1 MSSGY
6 QVAATHAEASP
17 SEPTSESVAIAQTA
31 QIEADETEPVSLDD
45 HLAKQTAASET
56 SHQAE
61 EPTTSPSS
69 TLQATTSESTKADAQ
84 TPAVGDGVGSAEQPA
99 VSDEVPLSPA
109 SPSRLPPSMS
119 IPEIKAALA
128 SERDQAKAAAAAASG
143 GTSSTAESSAAT
155 DDNVILGIAVVDFN
169 HLVGPQIE
177 YTYPKQLQEDE
188 DLVRSLPF
196 LALPDGSHLSDEDF
210 CYFHLHCPKLSDST
224 IFGISCNRQ
233 IAANA
238 LLRKG
243 AEVTRSTVQKA
254 IVVLAKEPIFGPIRE
269 KLGIV
274 TRAFFAQG
282 DLADVDILI
291 DFHSTLEIG
300 LQSGGMSEDRETVM
314 YMGTSLRELVH
325 KWRFKTLMLVKL
337 LLLQRRIM
345 FFGYPVEQLCNYQY
359 SLVSLIPGL
368 LLSLQDAGDPKL
380 QTRSSRVE
388 VADSLRSSDR
398 KSLLKFLGMPLDI
411 FGEDAFFQPYCPLQQ
426 IDLLKSRTWLV
437 GTSNSIFK
445 QQRDCKIDVIVDLE
459 NAHLDFQ
466 DPKLHQAV
474 NLTPE
479 DRKWMDE
486 VISSVVDTWNPADPT
501 RPTSMG
507 FHGSDDYLR
516 IRFEDYICAMLSS
529 TKYADFLAKSDAE
542 QVAIQAPDASTTSS
556 FGAEFLAALRG
567 TEAFAL
573 WNSVT
578 DPMLF
583 DIVDHKH
590 PCEGKTSA
598 IEDVGLR
605 LSAGLHDLRLEENLA
620 PTREAIG
627 SALQAGSANI
637 YRLATNFRQDIA
649 KFRANHAA
657 ASQNSAGEGA
667 GTGPGGLG
675 AITSGFGF
683 FGSGDKAASS
693 GQVASTSTGAARAS
707 GSITGEAIDAD
718 GQHTTRSGRIAPAE
732 GQGAG
737 PGFNANEALN
747 AAGQAAAQAG
757 TQMRAALGNF
767 GSFLSARQKSWAAS
781 RANSST
787 NPSANNSQPQP

>member
-1 MSSGY
+1 
-6 QVAATHAEASP
+6 
-17 SEPTSESVAIAQTA
+17 
-31 QIEADETEPVSLDD
+31 
-45 HLAKQTAASET
+45 
-56 SHQAE
+56 
-61 EPTTSPSS
+61 
-69 TLQATTSESTKADAQ
+69 
-84 TPAVGDGVGSAEQPA
+84 
-99 VSDEVPLSPA
+99 
-109 SPSRLPPSMS
+109 MS

-128 SERDQAKAAAAAASG
+128 SERDQVRAAAPVGGSQGPTAAD
-143 GTSSTAESSAAT
+143 AEP
-155 DDNVILGIAVVDFN
+155 VILGIAVVDFN
-169 HLVGPQIE
+169 HLVGPQVE
-177 YTYPKQLQEDE
+177 YTYPKELQEDE
-188 DLVRSLPF
+188 DLVKSLPF

-210 CYFHLHCPKLSDST
+210 CYFHLHCPKLSQST

-233 IAANA
+233 IAADA
-238 LLRKG
+238 LLKKG

-254 IVVLAKEPIFGPIRE
+254 IVVLAKEPVFGPIRE

-282 DLADVDILI
+282 DLADVDILV
-291 DFHSTLEIG
+291 DFHSTLEMG
-300 LQSGGMSEDRETVM
+300 LQSGGMSNDRETVM

-337 LLLQRRIM
+337 LLLQRRVM

-368 LLSLQDAGDPKL
+368 LLNLQDAGDPNL
-380 QTRSSRVE
+380 HTRAGQVE
-388 VADSLRSSDR
+388 KADSLRSSDR

-411 FGEDAFFQPYCPLQQ
+411 FGQDAFFQPYCPLQQ

-445 QQRDCKIDVIVDLE
+445 QQRDCKIDVVVDLE
-459 NAHLDFQ
+459 QAHLEFQ
-466 DPKLHQAV
+466 DPKLHQMV

-529 TKYADFLAKSDAE
+529 TKYGDFLAKSDPE
-542 QVAIQAPDASTTSS
+542 QVAIQAPDASTVNC
-556 FGAEFLAALRG
+556 FGAEFLTALRT
-567 TEAFAL
+567 TEAFKR
-573 WNSVT
+573 WNSIT

-627 SALQAGSANI
+627 SALQAGGANL
-637 YRLATNFRQDIA
+637 YRFANNIGKDFA
-649 KFRANHAA
+649 KFRADRAA
-657 ASQNSAGEGA
+657 AMQSAGSEGA
-667 GTGPGGLG
+667 TTPSNAGGIGGL
-675 AITSGFGF
+675 TSGFGF
-683 FGSGDKAASS
+683 FGTNPTSKPNAQAS
-693 GQVASTSTGAARAS
+693 ASVPATERAS

-718 GQHTTRSGRIAPAE
+718 GQYTGRSGRVASGPQSNA
-732 GQGAG
+732 GA
-737 PGFNANEALN
+737 FDANEALN

-757 TQMRAALGNF
+757 TQVRAALGNF

-781 RANSST
+781 RANGNSNST
-787 NPSANNSQPQP
+787 PQ